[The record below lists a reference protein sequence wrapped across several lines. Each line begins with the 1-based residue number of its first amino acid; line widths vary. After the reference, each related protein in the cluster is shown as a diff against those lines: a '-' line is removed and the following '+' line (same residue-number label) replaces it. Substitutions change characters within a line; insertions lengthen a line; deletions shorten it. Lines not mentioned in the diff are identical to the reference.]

1 MKSSRHR
8 VLPPIVNFGRFRID
22 YPSRDR
28 SLKEN
33 LKFVAFV
40 AVLFVIFMLLYQLQV
55 RWLTA
60 RNEREAM
67 PDPRA
72 LLSTKP

>member
-1 MKSSRHR
+1 MKSSRRR

-28 SLKEN
+28 SVKDN

-40 AVLFVIFMLLYQLQV
+40 AVLVVIFMLLYQLQA
-55 RWLTA
+55 RWLMA
-60 RNEREAM
+60 RNERAAM

-72 LLSTKP
+72 LLTTTP

>member
-1 MKSSRHR
+1 MKAPRSRTM
-8 VLPPIVNFGRFRID
+8 PPIVNFGKFRID

-40 AVLFVIFMLLYQLQV
+40 AVLFAIFMLLYQFQA
-55 RWLTA
+55 RWLRA
-60 RNEREAM
+60 QNERAAM
-67 PDPRA
+67 PDPRV

>member
-1 MKSSRHR
+1 MKPHR
-8 VLPPIVNFGRFRID
+8 TRAMPPIVNFGKFRID
-22 YPSRDR
+22 YPSRER

-40 AVLFVIFMLLYQLQV
+40 AVLFAIFMLLYQFQA

-60 RNEREAM
+60 QNERAAM

-72 LLSTKP
+72 LLKTAP